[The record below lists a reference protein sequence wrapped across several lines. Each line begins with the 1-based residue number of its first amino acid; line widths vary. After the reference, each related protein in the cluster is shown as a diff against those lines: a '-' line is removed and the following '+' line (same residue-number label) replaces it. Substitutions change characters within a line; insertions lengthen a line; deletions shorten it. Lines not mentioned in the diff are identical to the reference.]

1 MTRNARHRSPELT
14 QVSKALLRLHKA
26 LLDGERAVYE
36 RTHGRIASNGEYLE
50 LALEHPDFAWLRRLS
65 SVMAEI
71 DDLADADD
79 ASAPKAMAERIA
91 SLRTLL
97 TPVEGDAAF
106 GGRYHEALQRDP
118 DVVLAHG
125 AVTNLLSGYRAK
137 GETM

>member
-1 MTRNARHRSPELT
+1 MTRNPRHRSPELT

-71 DDLADADD
+71 DDLADAE
-79 ASAPKAMAERIA
+79 AERIA

-97 TPVEGDAAF
+97 TPVEGNAAF